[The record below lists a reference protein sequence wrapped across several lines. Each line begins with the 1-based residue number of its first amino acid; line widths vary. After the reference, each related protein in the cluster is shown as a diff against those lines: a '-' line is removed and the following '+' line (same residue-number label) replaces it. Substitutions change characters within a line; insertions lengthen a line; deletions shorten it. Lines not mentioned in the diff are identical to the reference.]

1 MTVPESS
8 LSRLVTL
15 ILRPDDWYRSA
26 FTCRNLAPP
35 AASISASSPL
45 RLSMNCGFVTLSGSL
60 E

>member
-8 LSRLVTL
+8 LSRFVTL

-26 FTCRNLAPP
+26 FTWRNLAPP

-45 RLSMNCGFVTLSGSL
+45 RLSMN
-60 E
+60 